1 MTVIN
6 SSPWSL
12 GSVGSANSA
21 SFKNQAQSKQV
32 EEAARG
38 FETILVRQ
46 MLREVRQS
54 SFSEK
59 RDVTNGYLQMVDDQ
73 MASILTQGKGL
84 GFAQKMTEQMLRQSD
99 MAKLINSGKNP

>member
-1 MTVIN
+1 MTSIA

-12 GSVGSANSA
+12 GSAGSLNTAALKNS
-21 SFKNQAQSKQV
+21 SQSKQV

-46 MLREVRQS
+46 MLREVRKS

-59 RDVTNGYLQMVDDQ
+59 QDVNNGYMEMVDDQ
-73 MASILTQGKGL
+73 MASMLTQGKGL

-99 MAKLINSGKNP
+99 LAKLINSGKNP

>member
-1 MTVIN
+1 MTTVA

-12 GSVGSANSA
+12 GSTGSLNTAALKNS
-21 SFKNQAQSKQV
+21 SQAKQV

-46 MLREVRQS
+46 MLREVRKS

-59 RDVTNGYLQMVDDQ
+59 TDVNNGYMEMVDD
-73 MASILTQGKGL
+73 
-84 GFAQKMTEQMLRQSD
+84 QKMTEQMLRQSD
-99 MAKLINSGKNP
+99 LAKLINSGKNP